1 MEIWQIWI
9 VAALVLIIIEIFT
22 SGFAIAC
29 LCVGCLLAAICA
41 GFELSIAW
49 QFGFFALGTFFGFI
63 FVRPFVLKLMKMKK
77 VMFVLAVAGMFAF
90 AACNN
95 NAAPA
100 EEENAEQQ
108 EVVEAPV
115 EENATEEA
123 TDAEVNTEDV
133 AAEETPAA
141 DIAFAHRWTD
151 HAVVCKL
158 SAEPI

>member
-1 MEIWQIWI
+1 M
-9 VAALVLIIIEIFT
+9 LVNHKNVVILQR
-22 SGFAIAC
+22 
-29 LCVGCLLAAICA
+29 
-41 GFELSIAW
+41 SIHKKDN
-49 QFGFFALGTFFGFI
+49 F
-63 FVRPFVLKLMKMKK
+63 KNYKEMKK

-141 DIAFAHRWTD
+141 
-151 HAVVCKL
+151 
-158 SAEPI
+158 E